1 MTGNLTSFQ
10 RDTEHQEENREILY
24 HSFNL
29 LLTCFNPVQIECN
42 IGDAADYVH
51 KHSQIRLGFYNHM
64 YEWFIFAVQGI
75 EPPSYEILN
84 GVIWV
89 CFWHY
94 SQSDFW
100 QLPLSLLSCVYF
112 LVMSV
117 WVCVCVFV
125 IVDPRD
131 SWNLS
136 VAQRASS
143 QRSPLFLCDGCF
155 SLSQCFSSLNLS
167 FLSWGSS
174 CSLPTLPPSL
184 SLPPT
189 KTETQSNTKT
199 PSPFC
204 VCTYLWLVTFCVL
217 QTISSK
223 RFTFH
228 HHSGYRATMSLVKR
242 KPLVWCS
249 SLP

>member
-143 QRSPLFLCDGCF
+143 QRSPLSLYDGCF
-155 SLSQCFSSLNLS
+155 SLSLNVFLSLNLS
-167 FLSWGSS
+167 FLSRGCS

-184 SLPPT
+184 SLSPSNQNRDPV
-189 KTETQSNTKT
+189 KHKDTQSLL
-199 PSPFC
+199 C
-204 VCTYLWLVTFCVL
+204 VHVSLACDVLCTSNNL
-217 QTISSK
+217 Q
-223 RFTFH
+223 
-228 HHSGYRATMSLVKR
+228 
-242 KPLVWCS
+242 
-249 SLP
+249 